1 MPSSWSRRTGERK
14 TTRIAGLFAAAR
26 AAHFDG
32 VGARGGRSAP
42 AKAQRM
48 SFASRLFATS
58 SVEKLREQSKS
69 KTLRRV
75 LTAKDLV
82 SIGLGTMIGGGIFT
96 TIGTAVKGAGPAVL
110 VSYLLAGLTSFF
122 AALCYAELGAMVPV
136 AGSAYT
142 YAYATMGKLFAWI
155 IGFALIFEY
164 GISAAPVAQQFS
176 AAIQDLLHGIGVTL
190 PSWSQTSNLVI
201 NGPWWLPGSY
211 DLAHSQCDVVGALF
225 VLALSALLAIG
236 IRESASV
243 NNVFVVLK
251 ISALVVFVIAGAFL
265 FHAAYLHPFNPLGW
279 GPIQPFGGSVEA
291 TQPYGIIPI
300 SALVFF
306 TYIGFDT
313 ATTTAEECKNPQRDV
328 PLGVIG
334 ALVIGTII
342 YCATAIVLIGAMPW
356 ATVPVKDP
364 LTAAL
369 APLHLPVL
377 NWIITIGVLAGTTS
391 VALASL
397 LGQSRI
403 FYVMARDKMLPAAV
417 AKVSPRFQTPL
428 ATTAL
433 TGVAVAILTL
443 IVPLNELLNLVNIG
457 TLIAFS
463 VVCAGVLYLR
473 HRKPDMPRSFR
484 VPFVPLFPILG
495 IVFALFL
502 AVFGLSRTTWIWFA
516 IALVVGLVF
525 FFSYGFWKSNP
536 EEIEAVVEPAGLIES
551 S

>member
-1 MPSSWSRRTGERK
+1 
-14 TTRIAGLFAAAR
+14 
-26 AAHFDG
+26 
-32 VGARGGRSAP
+32 
-42 AKAQRM
+42 M
-48 SFASRLFATS
+48 SFAERLFATS
-58 SVEKLREQSKS
+58 SVEKLREQSKN
-69 KTLRRV
+69 KTLRRA

-96 TIGTAVKGAGPAVL
+96 TIGTGVQGAGPAVI

-142 YAYATMGKLFAWI
+142 YTYATMGKLFAWI

-176 AAIQDLLHGIGVTL
+176 AAIQDLLKSGGFAL
-190 PSWSQTSNLVI
+190 PSWAQASNLVI
-201 NGPWWLPGSY
+201 NGPWWYPGSY
-211 DLAHSQCDVVGALF
+211 DLAHSQCDVLSAVF
-225 VLALSALLAIG
+225 VLALSALLAVG
-236 IRESASV
+236 IRESASA

-251 ISALVVFVIAGAFL
+251 ISALLVFIAAGVFL
-265 FHAAYLHPFNPLGW
+265 FHGVNLEAFNPKGW
-279 GPIQPFGGSVEA
+279 GALVPFGGAVESS
-291 TQPYGIIPI
+291 QPYGIIPI
-300 SALVFF
+300 AAFVFF
-306 TYIGFDT
+306 SYIGFDT

-334 ALVIGTII
+334 ALAIGTVI
-342 YCATAIVLIGAMPW
+342 YCATALVLVGSVPW
-356 ATVPVKDP
+356 QHVPAKDP
-364 LTAAL
+364 LVYAL
-369 APLHLPVL
+369 APLHAPVL

-397 LGQSRI
+397 LGQTRI
-403 FYVMARDKMLPAAV
+403 FYVMARDKLLPPAV
-417 AKVSPRFQTPL
+417 AKIHPRFKTPV
-428 ATTAL
+428 ATTAI
-433 TGVAVAILTL
+433 TGIAVAILAL
-443 IVPLNELLNLVNIG
+443 IVPLNQLLNLVNIG
-457 TLIAFS
+457 TLIAFT

-473 HRKPDMPRSFR
+473 ARKPDIPRTFR

-495 IVFALFL
+495 IVFSLFL

-536 EEIEAVVEPAGLIES
+536 EQIEAVVEPEGLEEYA
-551 S
+551 